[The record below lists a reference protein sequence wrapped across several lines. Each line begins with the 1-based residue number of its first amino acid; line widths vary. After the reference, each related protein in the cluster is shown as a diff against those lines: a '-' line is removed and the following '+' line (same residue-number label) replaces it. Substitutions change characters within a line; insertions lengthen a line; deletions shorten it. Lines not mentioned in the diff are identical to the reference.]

1 MLFVGNLGNNS
12 VIFIADV
19 RNLGNNHGKNKV
31 YVRDL
36 GNTHA
41 KKLVG
46 RVRGTN
52 LGKTFVRE
60 KRGTTSC
67 GNTSGKKPG
76 KYS

>member
-1 MLFVGNLGNNS
+1 M
-12 VIFIADV
+12 
-19 RNLGNNHGKNKV
+19 

-36 GNTHA
+36 GNNNA
-41 KKLVG
+41 KELVG
-46 RVRGTN
+46 RVRGIN

>member
-1 MLFVGNLGNNS
+1 M
-12 VIFIADV
+12 
-19 RNLGNNHGKNKV
+19 

-36 GNTHA
+36 GNNHA
-41 KKLVG
+41 KELVG
-46 RVRGTN
+46 RVRGIN